1 MVYFSQNAPDKSDR
15 KFISRSMKAPMLEK
29 EEELALGRAWRDEN
43 DKTALDKLVSSHVRL
58 SVKIASRFKG
68 YGLPI
73 TDLIQ
78 EGNLGLLDAAKKFD
92 PEKGAR
98 FSTYASWW
106 VLASIQDYVLRNSS
120 IVRIGTTQAQKSLF
134 FKLRKLRNLIS
145 KNLVG
150 QMSTEDREAIATTLN
165 VPIDAVERMEAH
177 FSGPDKSLNASV
189 GHLNGENNQVQ
200 DFLEDNRPNPE
211 IVVGD
216 ILDSERRTQ
225 WIATAMHSLNDR
237 EQEIIRQRFLV
248 GEKKTLAEIAVK
260 FGVTKE
266 RIRQIESRALQ
277 TLKSALEKTPRASAD
292 RIDDLVNA

>member
-1 MVYFSQNAPDKSDR
+1 MGYFAQNTPDKSDR
-15 KFISRSMKAPMLEK
+15 RFISQSMKAPMLEK
-29 EEELALGRAWRDEN
+29 EEELELGRAWRDSG
-43 DKTALDKLVSSHVRL
+43 DRAALDKLVSSHVRL

-134 FKLRKLRNLIS
+134 FKLRRLRSLIS

-150 QMSTEDREAIATTLN
+150 QMSTEDRETIASTLS
-165 VPIDAVERMEAH
+165 VPVAAVERMEAH
-177 FSGPDKSLNASV
+177 FSAPDGSLNSTI
-189 GHLNGENNQVQ
+189 GQGDGEQNQIQ
-200 DFLEDNRPNPE
+200 DYLEDQRPNPE
-211 IVVGD
+211 AVVGD
-216 ILDSERRTQ
+216 ILDRERRTK
-225 WIATAMHSLNDR
+225 WIASAMNSLNDR
-237 EQEIIRQRFLV
+237 EQEIIRQRFLT

-277 TLKSALEKTPRASAD
+277 TLKSALEKTPKSSAD
-292 RIDDLVNA
+292 EIRDLVQA